1 MSGPLQ
7 TDRDA
12 AVARVN
18 GEDVPRWLLIQ
29 EVRTLVTR
37 WMNAGHER
45 PTPEEW
51 EVIRADALENAV
63 EHVLLLQQARV
74 LMPRVPDR
82 DARRRLQRLAAAAGG
97 IESHA
102 RAYGQAP
109 DSPWLVSHAANQLRL
124 ERLFAHLTAAVPEPA
139 AAAVE
144 AQFQSRPH
152 LAPERAEVSAIIV
165 EIPPNADKQSAYTA
179 LLNARSRAQAGDSFE
194 VMARRLNTH
203 PDLRRN
209 GGDLGILE
217 NDDSPTARAVF
228 TLQPGGVSD
237 VIEVAGAYY
246 LFHLRN
252 LIPSRAL
259 TLEECAPAIREALW
273 DQAKNE
279 EIGRKVDEWR
289 AAAAIE
295 ILPEPK
301 PPQP

>member
-12 AVARVN
+12 VVARVN
-18 GEDVPRWLLIQ
+18 GEDVARWLLIQ
-29 EVRTLVTR
+29 EVKILATR
-37 WMNAGHER
+37 WMNAGHEQ
-45 PTPEEW
+45 PMPEDW
-51 EVIRADALENAV
+51 KSIQADALENAV
-63 EHVLLLQQARV
+63 EHILLLQQARV
-74 LMPRVPDR
+74 LVPRVPDR
-82 DARRRLQRLAAAAGG
+82 DARRRLQRLADAAGG
-97 IESHA
+97 MEEHA
-102 RAYGQAP
+102 RAYGRAP
-109 DSPWLVSHAANQLRL
+109 DSPWLLGHAANQLRL
-124 ERLFAHLTAAVPEPA
+124 ERLFAHLVAAVPEPD

-144 AQFQSRPH
+144 AQFTSRPH

-165 EIPPNADKQSAYTA
+165 EVPPNADKQMASTMM
-179 LLNARSRAQAGDSFE
+179 LNARSRVLSGDSFE
-194 VMARRLNTH
+194 ELAKRLNTH

-209 GGDLGILE
+209 RGDLGVLD
-217 NDDSPTARAVF
+217 NDGTPVAEAVF
-228 TLQPGGVSD
+228 ALQPGGVSD

-246 LFHLRN
+246 LFRMRSLTPAR
-252 LIPSRAL
+252 PM

>member
-12 AVARVN
+12 PVARVN
-18 GEDVPRWLLIQ
+18 GEEVPRWLLIQ

-51 EVIRADALENAV
+51 EVIRADALENAI

-82 DARRRLQRLAAAAGG
+82 DARRRLQRLAEAAGG
-97 IESHA
+97 SEVHA
-102 RAYGQAP
+102 RAYGRAP
-109 DSPWLVSHAANQLRL
+109 DSPWLVAHAANQLRL
-124 ERLFAHLTAAVPEPA
+124 ERLFAHLTAAVPEPD

-144 AQFQSRPH
+144 AQFRARPQ

-165 EIPPNADKQSAYTA
+165 EVPPNTDKQSAYTT
-179 LLNARSRAQAGDSFE
+179 LLNARSRLVAGASFE
-194 VMARRLNTH
+194 DLAARLNTH

-209 GGDLGILE
+209 RGDLGFLE
-217 NDDSPTARAVF
+217 NDGTDISNAVF
-228 TLQPGGVSD
+228 ALQPGGISD
-237 VIEVAGAYY
+237 VLDLAGAFY
-246 LFHLRN
+246 LFRMRTLTPAR
-252 LIPSRAL
+252 PL
-259 TLEECAPAIREALW
+259 TLEECTAAIREALW

-289 AAAAIE
+289 AVAEIE
-295 ILPEPK
+295 KLPEPV
-301 PPQP
+301 PPA

>member
-12 AVARVN
+12 PVARVN
-18 GEDVPRWLLIQ
+18 GEEVPRWLLIQ

-51 EVIRADALENAV
+51 EVIRTDALENAI
-63 EHVLLLQQARV
+63 EHVLLLQQAR
-74 LMPRVPDR
+74 LIMPRVADR
-82 DARRRLQRLAAAAGG
+82 DARRRLQRLADAAGG
-97 IESHA
+97 IEAHA
-102 RAYGQAP
+102 RAYGRP
-109 DSPWLVSHAANQLRL
+109 TDSPWLVAHAANQLRL
-124 ERLFAHLTAAVPEPA
+124 ERLFAHLTAAVPEPD

-144 AQFQSRPH
+144 AQFRARPQ

-165 EIPPNADKQSAYTA
+165 EVPPNADKQSAYTA
-179 LLNARSRAQAGDSFE
+179 LLNARSR
-194 VMARRLNTH
+194 VMAGAPFEELAKRLNTH

-209 GGDLGILE
+209 RGDLGVLD
-217 NDDSPTARAVF
+217 NDGTPVAEAVF
-228 TLQPGGVSD
+228 ALQPGGVSD

-246 LFHLRN
+246 LFRLRA
-252 LIPSRAL
+252 LIPARPM

-289 AAAAIE
+289 DAAGIE
-295 ILPEPK
+295 KLPEPV
-301 PPQP
+301 PPA

>member
-12 AVARVN
+12 PVARVN
-18 GEDVPRWLLIQ
+18 GEEVPRWLLIQ

-51 EVIRADALENAV
+51 EVIRADAFENAI

-82 DARRRLQRLAAAAGG
+82 DARRRLQRLAEAAGG
-97 IESHA
+97 IEVHA
-102 RAYGQAP
+102 RAYGRAP
-109 DSPWLVSHAANQLRL
+109 DSPWLLSHAANQLRL
-124 ERLFAHLTAAVPEPA
+124 ERLFAHLTAVVPEPD

-144 AQFQSRPH
+144 AQFQSRPQ
-152 LAPERAEVSAIIV
+152 LTPERAEVSAIIV
-165 EIPPNADKQSAYTA
+165 EVPPNADKHQAYT
-179 LLNARSRAQAGDSFE
+179 LMLNARSCVPNGDTFE
-194 VMARRLNTH
+194 EMAKRLNTH

-209 GGDLGILE
+209 RGDLGVLD
-217 NDDSPTARAVF
+217 NDGTPVAEAVF
-228 TLQPGGVSD
+228 ALQPGGVSD

-246 LFHLRN
+246 IFRMRS
-252 LIPSRAL
+252 LIPARPM

-273 DQAKNE
+273 DHARNE

-289 AAAAIE
+289 VAAEIE
-295 ILPEPK
+295 KLPEPV
-301 PPQP
+301 PPA